1 MKINSFSVE
10 YDFFESPE
18 VAGLSESPRS
28 LSSNVLRSLEIS
40 SFIGLS
46 PKKVISQYIEE
57 LRMQ

>member
-10 YDFFESPE
+10 YNFFKSPE
-18 VAGLSESPRS
+18 AAGLSESPRS
-28 LSSNVLRSLEIS
+28 LSSNVLRSLQIS

-46 PKKVISQYIEE
+46 PKKVISQYTEE